1 MDDYVQYA
9 DCARAIATGA
19 TDTTGTTTTTTRGR
33 HWCCRTF
40 VVVAARGEQW
50 RTPTT
55 PTPTSRPVLRGT
67 GCDGAC
73 ALAPRRPFVFC
84 GEANLHGGFFV
95 RCRAAVLLPDFAPF
109 RSRRRTVDAARSA
122 SSTAARSRRIELPSL
137 ELLFSSLVSLLLAHY
152 RRRDVSNS

>member
-95 RCRAAVLLPDFAPF
+95 R
-109 RSRRRTVDAARSA
+109 SRRRTVDAARSA